1 MISNISEQK
10 MKKSVKEH
18 TSQTIANIF
27 QVGEMELPVLVF
39 CQENRTNSAGFFS
52 NSHSLEVSFQ
62 YAALNHSHNQLQIAS
77 SFVWS
82 NN

>member
-39 CQENRTNSAGFFS
+39 CQENRTNSAGFFFKQS
-52 NSHSLEVSFQ
+52 
-62 YAALNHSHNQLQIAS
+62 
-77 SFVWS
+77 
-82 NN
+82 